1 MIWRSSRKKPEA
13 LQSQSPA
20 VSQSD
25 DLLFKLYCYPDP
37 GPHLLLLILL
47 QLTFTL
53 LQDYHP
59 FIMFFSLKH
68 IWFTMLCQSLL
79 YSKVIQLYTYI
90 HSFPLWFIPGDWISI
105 LHTPA
110 KISSFANTAF
120 HVLFLSSKHFINS
133 IYRTKS
139 KLLRSAFKTFHV
151 MHPPYP
157 ITQPYPHLLP
167 QMRLLSCQD

>member
-1 MIWRSSRKKPEA
+1 
-13 LQSQSPA
+13 
-20 VSQSD
+20 
-25 DLLFKLYCYPDP
+25 
-37 GPHLLLLILL
+37 
-47 QLTFTL
+47 
-53 LQDYHP
+53 
-59 FIMFFSLKH
+59 
-68 IWFTMLCQSLL
+68 MLCQSLL

-139 KLLRSAFKTFHV
+139 KLLGGCELPHAFSTLLLVFLNEGALGAGLCTRHQWYQHGLKTCSLAGARSVQHIQGHIQGK
-151 MHPPYP
+151 
-157 ITQPYPHLLP
+157 Q
-167 QMRLLSCQD
+167 S